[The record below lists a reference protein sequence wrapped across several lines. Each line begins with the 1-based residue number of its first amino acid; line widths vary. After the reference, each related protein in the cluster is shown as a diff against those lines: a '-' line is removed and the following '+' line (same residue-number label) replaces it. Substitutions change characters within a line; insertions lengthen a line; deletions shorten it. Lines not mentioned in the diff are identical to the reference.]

1 MDIYK
6 CPKTENPEKSWEF
19 ETLVTII
26 EIYGLATK
34 ILIINLLL

>member
-6 CPKTENPEKSWEF
+6 CPKTGNPKKSWEF

-26 EIYGLATK
+26 EIYGVDIK
-34 ILIINLLL
+34 IIIINL

>member
-6 CPKTENPEKSWEF
+6 CPKIGNPEKSWEF

-26 EIYGLATK
+26 EIYGLVTE
-34 ILIINLLL
+34 IIIINL